1 MRESTVATLTFRA
14 ALAQDAETVSA
25 VISSAFGPET
35 TPGWSE
41 PALERF
47 RLENTPDKLTECFA
61 AASFQQVCEVD
72 DTTIGYIYL
81 SKPHLISLVAV
92 HPKYQRKGVASAL
105 LDAAMERLDQ
115 NGSDVSV
122 VEVSSTDYS
131 SPFYLAKGF
140 YPISPV
146 LTFEGCRFTRM
157 GFWRGL
163 RKFSRPAG

>member
-1 MRESTVATLTFRA
+1 
-14 ALAQDAETVSA
+14 VSA
-25 VISSAFGPET
+25 VISSAFGVET

-47 RLENTPDKLTECFA
+47 RLQNTPDKLKECFA
-61 AASFQQVCEVD
+61 AAFFQQICEVGGAA
-72 DTTIGYIYL
+72 IGYVYL

-92 HPKYQRKGVASAL
+92 HPSYQRKGVASAL
-105 LDAAMERLDQ
+105 LDAAKEHLDQ
-115 NGSDVSV
+115 SGSDVSV

-131 SPFYLAKGF
+131 APFYLANGF

-146 LTFEGCRFTRM
+146 LTFEGSRFTRM
-157 GFWRGL
+157 GLWRGI

>member
-1 MRESTVATLTFRA
+1 MATLTFRA

-25 VISSAFGPET
+25 VISSAFGPGT

-47 RLENTPDKLTECFA
+47 RLENTPGKLTECFA
-61 AASFQQVCEVD
+61 AAFFQQVCEVD
-72 DTTIGYIYL
+72 GTAIAYVYL

-92 HPKYQRKGVASAL
+92 HPNYQRKGVASAL
-105 LDAAMERLDQ
+105 LAAAMEHLDQ

-131 SPFYLAKGF
+131 APFYLAKGF

>member
-1 MRESTVATLTFRA
+1 MATLTFRA
-14 ALAQDAETVSA
+14 ALAQDAATVSV
-25 VISSAFGPET
+25 VISSAFGPGT

-61 AASFQQVCEVD
+61 TGFFQRVCEVD
-72 DTTIGYIYL
+72 GTAIAYVYL

-92 HPKYQRKGVASAL
+92 HPNYQRKGVASAL
-105 LDAAMERLDQ
+105 LAAAMEHLDQ

-122 VEVSSTDYS
+122 VEVSSTDHS
-131 SPFYLAKGF
+131 APFYLAKGF

-146 LTFEGCRFTRM
+146 LTFEGSRFTRM
-157 GFWRGL
+157 AFWRGH
-163 RKFSRPAG
+163 RKFLRPAG